1 MPKKFISIIISIIIC
16 MCMISPVTGS
26 AKVIEPEIVKT
37 EKWATS
43 YEWNN
48 KNYPFLNVEADI
60 YSDGSI
66 YVYCFF
72 SGVNTS
78 DTSSVIKVY
87 GLPVQNKPF
96 YRYFQDTWSDEM
108 NPSSFFPT
116 YYYIVY
122 NQFCDVKNADYT
134 GYGDYA
140 RYFYVCTGEKI
151 SSLGLTSGDVKPNQ
165 YLSFRCD
172 SPNIRVTE
180 KQNNNYL
187 FKMIPTESIKE
198 KSDFSFLGHDIT
210 ITPELLS
217 GNIIAEPELTDQ
229 EKYIKQLEGENA
241 RLKASITN
249 NLFGD
254 INGDN
259 LVDVADAQMILN
271 YYVYT
276 LVNSNA
282 EPLEE
287 WISKK

>member
-1 MPKKFISIIISIIIC
+1 MKRLIGIILSLIIVISCTSPIS
-16 MCMISPVTGS
+16 VS
-26 AKVIEPEIVKT
+26 AKVIDPEVVKT
-37 EKWATS
+37 ESWTTS

-60 YSDGSI
+60 YSDGTI

-72 SGVNTS
+72 NGVNTS

-87 GLPVQNKPF
+87 GLPVQNKSF

-122 NQFCDVKNADYT
+122 NAFCDVMNADYT
-134 GYGDYA
+134 GYGDYP

-151 SSLGLTSGDVKPNQ
+151 SGLGLTSGDVKPNQ

-217 GNIIAEPELTDQ
+217 GNIVSEPELTEQ
-229 EKYIKQLEGENA
+229 EKYIKQLEEENA

-249 NLFGD
+249 TNSFGD

-276 LVNSNA
+276 LANSSA